1 MVDVKQWLSDE
12 EVASLTA
19 RSDLQGLILLTYNW
33 VAIAAVFCVVSYWHN
48 PLGWF
53 LGVLLLGGR
62 QLGLAILMH
71 EAGHGT
77 LFQRAGPVSYTHLT
91 LPTIRLV

>member
-33 VAIAAVFCVVSYWHN
+33 IAIAAVFCVVSYWHN

-62 QLGLAILMH
+62 QLGLDFHACSRARDAIPKTW
-71 EAGHGT
+71 A
-77 LFQRAGPVSYTHLT
+77 
-91 LPTIRLV
+91 